1 VPPVILCVNRFTSN
15 VRCFLASLIAV
26 GHDGFDLR
34 AGVLFVLVDQGRQLV
49 GIFNLTCGGFRGGYG
64 FY

>member
-1 VPPVILCVNRFTSN
+1 MFVV
-15 VRCFLASLIAV
+15 FLLLSLIAV
-26 GHDGFDLR
+26 GHGGFDLR

-49 GIFNLTCGGFRGGYG
+49 GIIDLTGAGGGFRGGNG